1 MMTLNAN
8 AKKIASEMIDRGG
21 ELGIKKHKL
30 KNGATL
36 LDCGVNVEGSVE
48 AGRLFS
54 LVCLGGLAD
63 VWISEERFGK
73 LELSTVNVKTSEP
86 RRACIGSQKA
96 GWRVKVADFFGM
108 GSGPARMLLDSAT
121 EEMRREK
128 SDAGVLALECSTLP
142 GVDVAEYV
150 AEKCGIK
157 AENLTILTSRTA
169 SVVGSVQVSARMV
182 ETALFKMDHLG
193 IDTFVASGSGTAP
206 IAPVIGGDNRMMGV
220 ENDMIIYGSNVHLNV
235 EGTVEVDAIPS
246 RSSTEYGVPF
256 AEIFKRAGY
265 DFYKID
271 QGIFAPARVT
281 VVNRVTGET
290 ISAGEVNFAM
300 VEKSL
305 ENS

>member
-8 AKKIASEMIDRGG
+8 AIKIAGEMIDRA
-21 ELGIKKHKL
+21 EKLGIKKHQL

-36 LDCGVNVEGSVE
+36 LDCGVNLKGSTE
-48 AGRLFS
+48 AGKHFAAL
-54 LVCLGGLAD
+54 CLGGLAD
-63 VWISEERFGK
+63 VWISEERFGG

-96 GWRVKVADFFGM
+96 GWRVKVGDFFGM
-108 GSGPARMLLDSAT
+108 GSGPARLLLDST
-121 EEMRREK
+121 PEGLQEE

-142 GVDVAEYV
+142 GIDVAEHV
-150 AEKCGIK
+150 AGKCGIE
-157 AENLTILTSRTA
+157 AENLTILAVRTA
-169 SVVGSVQVSARMV
+169 SIVGSTQVSARMV

-193 IDTFVASGSGTAP
+193 IDVFVSSGSGTAP
-206 IAPVIGGDNRMMGV
+206 IAPIIGDNNRMMGV

-235 EGTVEVDAIPS
+235 EGKVDVDAIPS
-246 RSSTEYGVPF
+246 RSSPEYGVPF

-271 QGIFAPARVT
+271 QEIFAPARVT
-281 VVNRVTGET
+281 MENTVTGGT
-290 ISAGEVNFAM
+290 SSAGEVNFEM

-305 ENS
+305 TNS